1 MGNSIYSS
9 QFEWNDYKNILDTLE
24 HTPSS
29 EIENVKDNTE
39 TLLIGNIKDIQTR
52 SAKIKGIFIEEHF
65 GIVNL
70 VDPYGSVELM
80 LDSEKLKQI
89 QKMNLDEIV
98 VFKVKITEKTM
109 GTDTYKSIDVSDI
122 MTIDE
127 AKE

>member
-1 MGNSIYSS
+1 MTK
-9 QFEWNDYKNILDTLE
+9 QYKNILAPLEYTL
-24 HTPSS
+24 SS
-29 EIENVKDNTE
+29 EIENTKDGIE
-39 TLLIGNIKDIQTR
+39 TLLIGKVKDIQTR
-52 SAKIKGIFIEEHF
+52 SAKIKGVFVEEHF

-89 QKMNLDEIV
+89 QKINLNELV

-127 AKE
+127 AKELSNLL